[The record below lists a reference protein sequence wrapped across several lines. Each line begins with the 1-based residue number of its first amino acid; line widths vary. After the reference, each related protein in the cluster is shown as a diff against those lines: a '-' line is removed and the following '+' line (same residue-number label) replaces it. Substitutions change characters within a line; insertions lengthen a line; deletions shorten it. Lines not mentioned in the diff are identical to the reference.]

1 MIIPPELCYTIEYIK
16 ILGICGD
23 GKNSKTEYIA
33 SEKFSMD
40 YVITNM
46 KIADFCYPLKKAL
59 VYFMNSIYFDAEKE
73 VSEEN
78 IEKMKDFLCIILV
91 DLEKFVEI

>member
-16 ILGICGD
+16 ILGICGA

-40 YVITNM
+40 YVITNL
-46 KIADFCYPLKKAL
+46 KIADFCYPLKNAL
-59 VYFMNSIYFDAEKE
+59 VYFMDSIYFDAEKE

-78 IEKMKDFLCIILV
+78 IEKMKEFLNIILV